1 MSIHFLARKGIETG
15 DSVTTGFGRGF
26 AFATGFPVAQCSTLS
41 REMVS
46 VVAVTFLSIPF
57 TIRIPEAVP
66 SRNRDSI
73 MISIP

>member
-41 REMVS
+41 KGNGFCRCGYI
-46 VVAVTFLSIPF
+46 FCPF
-57 TIRIPEAVP
+57 RSRFESQKLFRLETEIRP
-66 SRNRDSI
+66 
-73 MISIP
+73 